1 MRNILA
7 ENGVWP
13 DPTLDGVM
21 KQLTTDQRAEAEKR
35 ATGVEAK
42 PVLQLD

>member
-7 ENGVWP
+7 ENGGWP

-21 KQLTTDQRAEAEKR
+21 KQPTTDQRAEAEKR
-35 ATGVEAK
+35 ATAVEAK
-42 PVLQLD
+42 PMPQLD